1 MNAGEE
7 CVGCDPILPR
17 MIFMRGWTDVFMM
30 PWWGRRRE
38 GMPNGQKIRVLG
50 VSVEWMREDTKVRP
64 YDASVWALL

>member
-38 GMPNGQKIRVLG
+38 GMPNGQKIGVREVVSIGLGNSATYRVSDHGRLF
-50 VSVEWMREDTKVRP
+50 SC
-64 YDASVWALL
+64 

>member
-1 MNAGEE
+1 
-7 CVGCDPILPR
+7 

-50 VSVEWMREDTKVRP
+50 VSAEWMQEDTEVRP
-64 YDASVWALL
+64 YDAAVLALPRLYWVSDHGQPCSC